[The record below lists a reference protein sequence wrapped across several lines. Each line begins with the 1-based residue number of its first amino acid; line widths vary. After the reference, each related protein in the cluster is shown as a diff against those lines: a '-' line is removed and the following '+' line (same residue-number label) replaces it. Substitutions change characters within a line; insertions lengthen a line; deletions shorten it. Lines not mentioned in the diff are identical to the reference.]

1 MCLGSWSVDM
11 TKRILKTS
19 AALFLV
25 AIFSQSA
32 ASAAPASTS
41 GATALAVAA
50 VVAQYSPLLSGYEQR
65 LIAGIFNGNVKGGD
79 KRKLSVTAESVTCRI
94 SNVAIAER
102 SCELI
107 FKKGKRTLKGREAKL
122 YATLGSAGVVAEG
135 AAGSMIE
142 GVTKLNC
149 ALDPAVIKDNSG
161 GGADCSFGADQ

>member
-1 MCLGSWSVDM
+1 M

-25 AIFSQSA
+25 AVFGQSSV
-32 ASAAPASTS
+32 SAAPASTS

-50 VVAQYSPLLSGYEQR
+50 VVAQYSPLLSAYEKK
-65 LIAGIFNGNVKGGD
+65 LIAGIFNGNVKAGD
-79 KRKLSVTAESVTCRI
+79 KQKLSVAAESLTCRI

-102 SCELI
+102 SCELT
-107 FKKGKRTLKGREAKL
+107 FKKGKRTLKGREANEL
-122 YATLGSAGVVAEG
+122 FATLGSAGVVAEG

-149 ALDPAVIKDNSG
+149 TLDPAVIKDNSG